1 MSADPAQPAGMQ
13 LDSRQ
18 RAMLAA
24 MGVHVWEPL
33 PEQENKPL
41 PQSNKAAIAAKSI
54 AAEPFQSAPN
64 ATPAADTPRSPRV
77 PPPIAAYTAPP
88 PTASPRST
96 PAVALQPRPD
106 GIDRMDWQQLQ
117 TAVSTCQA
125 CALCE
130 GRKNTVFGQGQ
141 PSAEPTLAPRADWLI
156 IGEAPDE
163 QEDSAGQPF
172 VGQAG
177 QLLDNMLRAMVVNGQ
192 PLGRSSN
199 VFIANVLKCRPGTN
213 RNPSSEE
220 LAMCQPYLQR
230 QIALLQPKIIL
241 AMGRFAVQ
249 ALLGS
254 TEPLGKLR
262 GRVHTLVDGSSQ
274 TPVIVTYH
282 PAYLLRNLPDK
293 AKAWADLLLAME
305 TLVTQ
310 AASQ

>member
-1 MSADPAQPAGMQ
+1 MQ

-24 MGVHVWEPL
+24 MGVHVWQPL

-41 PQSNKAAIAAKSI
+41 AQAAPSAA
-54 AAEPFQSAPN
+54 
-64 ATPAADTPRSPRV
+64 PAAPAAPAVHTPRSPPV
-77 PPPIAAYTAPP
+77 PSPTAAYTASPLA
-88 PTASPRST
+88 ASPPST

-141 PSAEPTLAPRADWLI
+141 PSADVALAPRADWLI

-163 QEDSAGQPF
+163 QEDSVGQPF

-177 QLLDNMLRAMVVNGQ
+177 QLLDNMLRAMAVNGQ
-192 PLGRSSN
+192 PLGRASN
-199 VFIANVLKCRPGTN
+199 VFIANVLKCRPPAN
-213 RNPSSEE
+213 RNPSSQE

-293 AKAWADLLLAME
+293 AKAWTDLLLAME
-305 TLVTQ
+305 TLEAGVSG
-310 AASQ
+310 A